1 MKILRMLLLAF
12 CIFFAVANAN
22 DAQKWA
28 SEITAGKQIP
38 TGKFLAFYLNKD
50 DSKNVV
56 FSETVENIN
65 LNLLTTSFIRY
76 LRKILSPTGL
86 EISISNKTRSR

>member
-1 MKILRMLLLAF
+1 MKILRMLFLAF
-12 CIFFAVANAN
+12 CVFLAYVNAN

-56 FSETVENIN
+56 FSETIENIN
-65 LNLLTTSFIRY
+65 LNFAY
-76 LRKILSPTGL
+76 DEFHKIPS
-86 EISISNKTRSR
+86 

>member
-12 CIFFAVANAN
+12 CIFFTVANAN

-38 TGKFLAFYLNKD
+38 TGKFLAFYLNKEF
-50 DSKNVV
+50 KKR
-56 FSETVENIN
+56 
-65 LNLLTTSFIRY
+65 SFF
-76 LRKILSPTGL
+76 
-86 EISISNKTRSR
+86 